1 MPVINNHNSIK
12 KKRKALGCYPSA
24 TFKQHSVNQNV
35 YFLCEFFEGKYF
47 QSYLQLRK
55 YSG

>member
-1 MPVINNHNSIK
+1 MPVTNNHNSIK

-24 TFKQHSVNQNV
+24 TFKQPSVNQNV